1 MYIFD
6 REHYNDVQRS
16 ELASHL
22 KEITELSSKNEL
34 IAIQCERSVNAMKFA
49 EYMTKHI
56 GEEFI
61 GFVSSVSSFGV
72 FVELDNTIEGLIK
85 LENLKSDFYVYNEK
99 TNELIG
105 KTKGLRFCLGTK
117 VKVKV
122 IAADKLTRKINFELV
137 EHLGNR

>member
-1 MYIFD
+1 MFVFA
-6 REHYNDVQRS
+6 REQYTDVQRN
-16 ELASHL
+16 ELANQL
-22 KEITELSSKNEL
+22 NEIAELSSKNEL

-61 GFVSSVSSFGV
+61 GFISNINSFGV
-72 FVELDNTIEGLIK
+72 FVQLDNTIEGLIK
-85 LENLKSDFYVYNEK
+85 LENLKNDFYVYNEK

-105 KTKGLRFCLGTK
+105 RTKSLRFSLGTK

-122 IAADKLTRKINFELV
+122 ILADKLTRKINFELV

>member
-1 MYIFD
+1 MFVFD
-6 REHYNDVQRS
+6 HDQYTDMQRNK
-16 ELASHL
+16 LLDQL
-22 KEITELSSKNEL
+22 KRFAEISSKNEL
-34 IAIQCERSVNAMKFA
+34 IAIQCERTVNAMKFA

-61 GFVSSVSSFGV
+61 GFVSNISSFGV
-72 FVELDNTIEGLIK
+72 FVQLDNTIEGLIK
-85 LENLKSDFYVYNEK
+85 LENLKNDFYVYNEK

-105 KTKGLRFCLGTK
+105 RHNGLLFSLGTK

-122 IAADKLTRKINFELV
+122 IAADKLSRRISFELV

>member
-6 REHYNDVQRS
+6 REHYSNAQRS
-16 ELASHL
+16 ELVSHL
-22 KEITELSSKNEL
+22 KEIVELSSKNEL

-85 LENLKSDFYVYNEK
+85 LENLKNDFYVYNEK

-105 KTKGLRFCLGTK
+105 RTKGLTFCLGSR

-122 IAADKLTRKINFELV
+122 IAADKLTRKIDFELV
-137 EHLGNR
+137 EYLGNR